1 MIEHKCKG
9 KLCQGESV
17 EKAMYCKA
25 WMAMVLKGQKV
36 CFSVMN
42 ENFDLL
48 FAFYFFFLFFLF
60 NFSLLASFH
69 KTPVGSQRCL
79 AA

>member
-1 MIEHKCKG
+1 VGSQPVSCHAVVDIYRP
-9 KLCQGESV
+9 V
-17 EKAMYCKA
+17 NEK
-25 WMAMVLKGQKV
+25 
-36 CFSVMN
+36 
-42 ENFDLL
+42 FDLL
-48 FAFYFFFLFFLF
+48 FVFYFFFLFFLF